1 MDLNAQTS
9 KHCMNTKC
17 GQCYDRKY
25 CTPIPRENMGS
36 ITEFKI
42 VDKGRVLQEKV
53 IKLGVAC
60 K

>member
-1 MDLNAQTS
+1 
-9 KHCMNTKC
+9 MNTQC

-25 CTPIPRENMGS
+25 CTPTPRENMGS
-36 ITEFKI
+36 VTEFKM